1 MINVYLS
8 KQKNSKNWYMR
19 WVDPETERE
28 RWESTK
34 TNIRRDAERIAG
46 QTEKELNEGTYF
58 RRSVISWEDFRVRY
72 ETEVGVGLAEKTQQK
87 IKTVF
92 NYVETHINPKRL
104 INVNETNISKMVK
117 ALREI
122 GLEEIT
128 IKNSLGH
135 LKAVLEWGKTQ
146 KLIAKV
152 PDFPKFKRAR
162 SKKVMR
168 GRPITLEELERMIQ
182 AIPEVIKYPGKSE
195 SSQQR
200 KAEIVAS
207 WEFYLW
213 GLWWSGLRLEESL
226 KLYWDNEE
234 GICIDLDGEY
244 PMFRIRAEAE
254 KGNKD
259 RLLPMTPEFYEF
271 LDQVPEDERTG
282 PVFNPQAM
290 RRHKDRMLSTS
301 VSNVVADIGEK
312 ANVMVGDKGKKDKKT
327 GERKPRF
334 ASAHDL
340 RRAFGFRWS
349 RRVKAFE
356 LKELMRHENIAT
368 TQEYYLEENAQ
379 DTARSIW
386 DSCEVNRRSSLRKS
400 SQNDDKQ
407 ENEAS
412 SKVLPDKK

>member
-1 MINVYLS
+1 
-8 KQKNSKNWYMR
+8 MR
-19 WVDPETERE
+19 WTDPDTNRE
-28 RWESTK
+28 KWESTK
-34 TNIRRDAERIAG
+34 TKIRRDAERV
-46 QTEKELNEGTYF
+46 QRSTEKELNEGTYF
-58 RRSVISWEDFRVRY
+58 KRSTVSWDDFRDRY
-72 ETEVGVGLAEKTQQK
+72 ETEVGVGLAGKTQQK
-87 IKTVF
+87 IRTVF
-92 NYVETHINPKRL
+92 NYVETHIAPKRL
-104 INVNETNISKMVK
+104 MNVNETNISKMVK
-117 ALREI
+117 ALREA

-146 KLIAKV
+146 KLIGKV

-162 SKKVMR
+162 NKKAMR
-168 GRPITLEELERMIQ
+168 GRPITKEELERMIA
-182 AIPEVIKYPGKSE
+182 AIPTVIKYPGKSE
-195 SSQQR
+195 ASQKR

-226 KLYWDNEE
+226 NLFWDKEDDC
-234 GICIDLDGEY
+234 ICLNLDGEY
-244 PMFRIRAEAE
+244 PMFQIRAEAE

-312 ANVMVGDKGKKDKKT
+312 ANVMVGDKGKKDKET
-327 GERKPRF
+327 GERKPRY

-386 DSCEVNRRSSLRKS
+386 DACGAGLRNKTR
-400 SQNDDKQ
+400 NNPKTGDNQ
-407 ENEAS
+407 EDEAS
-412 SKVLPDKK
+412 HKVLPSKK

>member
-1 MINVYLS
+1 
-8 KQKNSKNWYMR
+8 MR
-19 WVDPETERE
+19 WTDPDTNRE
-28 RWESTK
+28 KWESTK
-34 TNIRRDAERIAG
+34 TNIRRDAERV
-46 QTEKELNEGTYF
+46 QRSTEKELNEGTYF
-58 RRSVISWEDFRVRY
+58 KRSTVSWNDFRDRY

-87 IKTVF
+87 IRTVL
-92 NYVETHINPKRL
+92 NHVEKHCNPKRL
-104 INVNETNISKMVK
+104 VSVNETAISKLVK
-117 ALREI
+117 KLRAQ

-168 GRPITLEELERMIQ
+168 GRPITLEELERMVQ
-182 AIPEVIKYPGKSE
+182 AIPEVIKYPGESE
-195 SSQQR
+195 ASQNR

-379 DTARSIW
+379 DTARTIW
-386 DSCEVNRRSSLRKS
+386 DACGAGLRNKIRNNPKAGDN
-400 SQNDDKQ
+400 QGD
-407 ENEAS
+407 EAS

>member
-1 MINVYLS
+1 
-8 KQKNSKNWYMR
+8 MR

-28 RWESTK
+28 RWESTR
-34 TNIRRDAERIAG
+34 TNIKRDAERIAG

-58 RRSVISWEDFRVRY
+58 RRSTISWDDFRERY
-72 ETEVGVGLAEKTQQK
+72 ETEEAVAHAERTQQK
-87 IKTVF
+87 INTVF
-92 NYVETHINPKRL
+92 NYVENHCNPKRL
-104 INVNETNISKMVK
+104 VSMNETAISKLVK
-117 ALREI
+117 KLRAQ

-135 LKAVLEWGKTQ
+135 LKAAFNWAKTQ
-146 KLIAKV
+146 KLLAKV

-168 GRPITLEELERMIQ
+168 GRPITLEELERMIE
-182 AIPEVIKYPGKSE
+182 AIPEVIKYPGESE
-195 SSQQR
+195 ASQQR

-213 GLWWSGLRLEESL
+213 GLWFSGLRLEESL

-290 RRHKDRMLSTS
+290 RRHKDRMLTTS

-386 DSCEVNRRSSLRKS
+386 DACEVNRRSSLRKS

-407 ENEAS
+407 GNEAS

>member
-1 MINVYLS
+1 
-8 KQKNSKNWYMR
+8 MR